1 MQYINCLRQHSS
13 TSTPCRVLSKDYL
26 DCRMNKCVYLRD
38 DKYHGLS
45 HDGSGLMERDEWKNL
60 GLANLEENGTSKV
73 ENDNGPKNS

>member
-1 MQYINCLRQHSS
+1 MQYMNCLRQHSS

-26 DCRMNKCVYLRD
+26 DCRMNN
-38 DKYHGLS
+38 
-45 HDGSGLMERDEWKNL
+45 GLMERDEWKNL